1 MMTQEQIDE
10 LLESEAILNA
20 LMVGGVDSWSG
31 YDLALAEYRAEK
43 SRKEAVERII
53 DDALADL
60 SSCVEEPAGRGC
72 GYGFTSDAY
81 DIIRLAIKEGRS
93 IYNV

>member
-1 MMTQEQIDE
+1 MMTQEQIDK

-20 LMVGGVDSWSG
+20 LMIGGVDSWSG

-43 SRKEAVERII
+43 SRKEEVEKVI
-53 DDALADL
+53 DNALADL

-72 GYGFTSDAY
+72 GYGFTRDAY
-81 DIIRLAIKEGRS
+81 EIIRFAIKEARS
-93 IYNV
+93 IYND